1 MKFNYYRPEI
11 DGIRAIS
18 VLAVIFYHAQIVFFE
33 KQLFAG
39 GFIGV
44 DIFFVISGY
53 LITSIILRELKDKGK
68 FSFLNFYKRR
78 ARRILPA
85 LFFVMLISFPF
96 AYYYLLPNFFINY
109 SESIISSLGFISNFY
124 FWSLGAGY
132 DQLQNVAFQPFLHTW
147 SLSVEEQFYF
157 IYPIILIAC
166 FKYFNNYLI
175 SLIVV
180 GILISLGFSNWASHT
195 HASINFYVLPARGWE
210 LLAGALLAK
219 LEISYGR
226 NNNKVLSHTLPLVGT
241 ILIFYSFLFYNDNM
255 FLPSFLTLSPILGV
269 CLIIWFAHKDE
280 LITKIFSNKLCV
292 GVGLISYS
300 LYLWHYPIFILFT
313 KINIFYLIMITFV
326 LSILSYFF
334 IEKPFRKKI
343 KSKFYNLKTL
353 ALLFGLIL
361 FLNIF
366 VIYNNGF
373 YNSDR
378 YPQMVNNIVSQDLF
392 KNNKKTV
399 VHSKS
404 IDAEKNNI
412 YISGDSHMGVLVEA
426 IKIHPKIEEYNFLKF
441 ISSGCYYIYDFDKVQ
456 KYTQEVQEYCNKQIQ
471 TKRRKEFLSKENS
484 ILIMGGRLPMHLSG
498 NRYNNLE
505 GGKEGKEWWTFK
517 NDNNLSI
524 SEGVKKSIIDLLNN
538 NLKIILI
545 YPVPPVGWNIPKKII
560 DNYMWNKDNF
570 DSFLNNNPITTSYL
584 NFINYSKKSFET
596 LDSIDHP
603 NLYRV
608 FPHKIFCDKQI
619 KNRCITHDNKSIFY
633 SDNNHLSLKGNKIV
647 AELIVQEI
655 KKIEEKNR
663 N

>member
-1 MKFNYYRPEI
+1 
-11 DGIRAIS
+11 
-18 VLAVIFYHAQIVFFE
+18 
-33 KQLFAG
+33 
-39 GFIGV
+39 
-44 DIFFVISGY
+44 
-53 LITSIILRELKDKGK
+53 
-68 FSFLNFYKRR
+68 
-78 ARRILPA
+78 
-85 LFFVMLISFPF
+85 
-96 AYYYLLPNFFINY
+96 
-109 SESIISSLGFISNFY
+109 
-124 FWSLGAGY
+124 
-132 DQLQNVAFQPFLHTW
+132 
-147 SLSVEEQFYF
+147 
-157 IYPIILIAC
+157 
-166 FKYFNNYLI
+166 
-175 SLIVV
+175 
-180 GILISLGFSNWASHT
+180 
-195 HASINFYVLPARGWE
+195 
-210 LLAGALLAK
+210 
-219 LEISYGR
+219 
-226 NNNKVLSHTLPLVGT
+226 
-241 ILIFYSFLFYNDNM
+241 
-255 FLPSFLTLSPILGV
+255 
-269 CLIIWFAHKDE
+269 
-280 LITKIFSNKLCV
+280 
-292 GVGLISYS
+292 
-300 LYLWHYPIFILFT
+300 
-313 KINIFYLIMITFV
+313 
-326 LSILSYFF
+326 
-334 IEKPFRKKI
+334 
-343 KSKFYNLKTL
+343 
-353 ALLFGLIL
+353 
-361 FLNIF
+361 
-366 VIYNNGF
+366 
-373 YNSDR
+373 
-378 YPQMVNNIVSQDLF
+378 
-392 KNNKKTV
+392 
-399 VHSKS
+399 
-404 IDAEKNNI
+404 
-412 YISGDSHMGVLVEA
+412 MGVLVEA